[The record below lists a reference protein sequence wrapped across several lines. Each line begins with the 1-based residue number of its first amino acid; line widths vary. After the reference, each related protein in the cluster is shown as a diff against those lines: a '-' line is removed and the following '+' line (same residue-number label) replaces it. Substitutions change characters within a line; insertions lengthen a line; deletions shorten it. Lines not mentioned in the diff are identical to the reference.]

1 MDDRK
6 MDHVITKI
14 GDPVFVGTA
23 GQSEQSFDHIEVRVE
38 LNKELSEEDFRSAYR
53 EALLSSYRKVPEM
66 VSRNKEFLKYKIPTE
81 CLTVS
86 NVTSTPDL
94 RVLDYTLTIEEIKIE
109 NEESVDFI
117 PADARKR
124 SRDPDR
130 PRPSSRPDR
139 PRPLRRRPVT
149 GD

>member
-1 MDDRK
+1 MKERPSDPIKGQYCERIADMDDRK

-86 NVTSTPDL
+86 NVTPHDFASIWPLLLIVATFS
-94 RVLDYTLTIEEIKIE
+94 LDDAYWKCG
-109 NEESVDFI
+109 FA
-117 PADARKR
+117 PAG
-124 SRDPDR
+124 S
-130 PRPSSRPDR
+130 
-139 PRPLRRRPVT
+139 
-149 GD
+149 